1 MDGIRILVV
10 DDESPTR
17 NFIVDGL
24 GALGITDH
32 AIGVASAEDALAAA
46 DEATP
51 DLVISDIRMTGLNG
65 LDLARILHQNH
76 PTTKVILITGY
87 STRDIEKAATALAV
101 DALIRKPFGLDALG
115 DAVRTALSRNRPA
128 ADEHGLPPATLE
140 ALTRQIDILKRD
152 IGAHWIGLLDQDG
165 QPVIQAGASDEL
177 ADLLQRLTT
186 RGWASTLTATT
197 EDIGSYFLYI
207 EGQPHDIY
215 FTSVD
220 HGHSLV
226 FIYDRR
232 WQTNRVGAV
241 WLTARHNVQELARLL
256 SNQPAPDPPR
266 VARANSPVTA
276 YASQALTRPIHA

>member
-24 GALGITDH
+24 GALGITDK

-115 DAVRTALSRNRPA
+115 DAVRTALSHGRPA
-128 ADEHGLPPATLE
+128 ADERGLPPAKLE

-152 IGAHWIGLLDQDG
+152 IGAQWIGLLDKEG

-186 RGWASTLTATT
+186 RGWAATLAATT
-197 EDIGSYFLYI
+197 EDIGAYFLYI

-220 HGHSLV
+220 HCYSLV

-241 WLTARHNVQELARLL
+241 WLTARHSVQELARLL
-256 SNQPAPDPPR
+256 SNLPAPSPPR
-266 VARANSPVTA
+266 VARANSPLTA
-276 YASQALTRPIHA
+276 YAG

>member
-10 DDESPTR
+10 DDEGPTR

-46 DEATP
+46 AEMPP

-65 LDLARILHQNH
+65 LDLARFLHQNH
-76 PTTKVILITGY
+76 PNTKVILITGY
-87 STRDIEKAATALAV
+87 STRDIEKAATALSV

-115 DAVRTALSRNRPA
+115 DAVRTALNRSRPTL
-128 ADEHGLPPATLE
+128 DQHGLPPAKFE

-152 IGAHWIGLLDQDG
+152 IGAQWIGLLDSQG
-165 QPVIQAGASDEL
+165 QPIIQASTSDEL
-177 ADLLQRLTT
+177 TDLVQRLTS
-186 RGWASTLTATT
+186 RGWATQLAAAA
-197 EDIGSYFLYI
+197 DGIGPFFLYL

-220 HGHSLV
+220 RSYSLV

-241 WLTARHNVQELARLL
+241 WLTAKHSVQELARLL
-256 SNQPAPDPPR
+256 SDQAAPGPPR
-266 VARANSPVTA
+266 TA
-276 YASQALTRPIHA
+276 YAALAVPAYAG

>member
-1 MDGIRILVV
+1 MDEIRILVV

-24 GALGITDH
+24 GALGITDR
-32 AIGVASAEDALAAA
+32 AVGVASAEDALAAA
-46 DEATP
+46 AEATP

-65 LDLARILHQNH
+65 LDLARFLRQNH
-76 PTTKVILITGY
+76 PNTKVILITGY
-87 STRDIEKAATALAV
+87 STRDIEKAATALSV

-115 DAVRTALSRNRPA
+115 DAVRTALNRPRLA
-128 ADEHGLPPATLE
+128 ADEHGLPAAKFE

-152 IGAHWIGLLDQDG
+152 IGAQWIGLLDDRG

-177 ADLLQRLTT
+177 ADLLQHLTT
-186 RGWASTLTATT
+186 RGWATTLAATA

-220 HGHSLV
+220 RSYSLV

-241 WLTARHNVQELARLL
+241 WLTAKHSVQELARLL
-256 SNQPAPDPPR
+256 SNQSAPSPPHPAF
-266 VARANSPVTA
+266 ANIALTA
-276 YASQALTRPIHA
+276 YAG

>member
-24 GALGITDH
+24 GALGITDK

-46 DEATP
+46 AEAAP

-65 LDLARILHQNH
+65 LDLARFLHQNH
-76 PTTKVILITGY
+76 PNTKVILITGY
-87 STRDIEKAATALAV
+87 STRDIEKAATALSV

-115 DAVRTALSRNRPA
+115 DAVRTALNRPRLA
-128 ADEHGLPPATLE
+128 ADEHGLPPAKFE

-152 IGAHWIGLLDQDG
+152 IGAQWIGLLDNQS
-165 QPVIQAGASDEL
+165 QIIIQAGASDEL
-177 ADLLQRLTT
+177 AELLGRLTARNWVT
-186 RGWASTLTATT
+186 NLAAAV
-197 EDIGSYFLYI
+197 ENIGAYFLYI

-215 FTSVD
+215 FASVD
-220 HGHSLV
+220 HCYSLV

-241 WLTARHNVQELARLL
+241 WLTAKHSVQELARLL
-256 SNQPAPDPPR
+256 SNQSTPSPPPLAL
-266 VARANSPVTA
+266 VNQPVTA
-276 YASQALTRPIHA
+276 YAG

>member
-24 GALGITDH
+24 GALGITDS

-46 DEATP
+46 AEAAP

-65 LDLARILHQNH
+65 LDLARFLHQNH
-76 PTTKVILITGY
+76 PNTKVILITGY
-87 STRDIEKAATALAV
+87 STRDIEKAATALSV

-115 DAVRTALSRNRPA
+115 DAVRTALNRPRLI
-128 ADEHGLPPATLE
+128 ADEHGLPPAKFE

-152 IGAHWIGLLDQDG
+152 IGAQWIGLLDKQS
-165 QPVIQAGASDEL
+165 QIVIQAGASDEL
-177 ADLLQRLTT
+177 TELLGWLTGRNWVT
-186 RGWASTLTATT
+186 NLSAAA

-207 EGQPHDIY
+207 EGQPHDLY
-215 FTSVD
+215 LTSID
-220 HGHSLV
+220 HCYCLV

-241 WLTARHNVQELARLL
+241 WLTAKHSVQELARLL
-256 SNQPAPDPPR
+256 SNQSTTSPPQM
-266 VARANSPVTA
+266 AITNQPVVA
-276 YASQALTRPIHA
+276 YAG

>member
-1 MDGIRILVV
+1 MDEIRILVV

-46 DEATP
+46 AEATP

-65 LDLARILHQNH
+65 LDLARFLHQNH
-76 PTTKVILITGY
+76 PQTKVILITGY
-87 STRDIEKAATALAV
+87 STRDIEKASTALSV

-115 DAVRTALSRNRPA
+115 EAVRTALNRPRLT
-128 ADEHGLPPATLE
+128 ADKHGLPPAKLE

-152 IGAHWIGLLDQDG
+152 IGAQWIGLLNNQNDLI
-165 QPVIQAGASDEL
+165 IQAGTSDEL
-177 ADLLQRLTT
+177 TDLLQRLTT
-186 RGWASTLTATT
+186 RGWATSLAAAA
-197 EDIGSYFLYI
+197 EDIGAYFLYI
-207 EGQPHDIY
+207 EGQPYDIY

-220 HGHSLV
+220 RRYSLA

-241 WLTARHNVQELARLL
+241 WLTAKHSVQELARIL
-256 SNQPAPDPPR
+256 SNQSTPSPPR
-266 VARANSPVTA
+266 VALVNNPVTV
-276 YASQALTRPIHA
+276 YAG